1 MARYTFRE
9 IKPLKFK
16 EVVPDTAPDEPQK
29 FPNLTDLFTAPAAP
43 PPEPEIPFGAQALQR
58 AGRVDELRAA
68 EPPPAPRPGM
78 IQAPAPIPGLPDA
91 DVRHKG
97 PGFLG
102 TLQRPDGRHSTEL
115 SFITDWGEGDT
126 EIPLLTPNQ
135 SQEQVD
141 YLLSFEGAPQDVDP
155 AVVDNAVAHA
165 RTRMSAGKSP
175 FAGPEDQPPLV
186 TTEDTPPDDPEIVAD
201 MAERLPDISGLAPDA
216 ITMAKEIPYLVS
228 VGASGAL
235 RWLAPIMG
243 QLWYVR
249 GEPIGAKAWQDMFD
263 EAVDFWDKRRD
274 PNRLF
279 VPNYTI
285 EPRPGS
291 LMPQLVRLPN
301 KPVADIVGETVHLGG
316 AVAGPVRLA
325 IGAGRLVTA
334 PLADPRISSMFTLTY
349 ARPFFRDVLTGMIG
363 GALLG
368 EGELEQSL
376 ENMALFGIFEAAGYL
391 TKIPQ
396 AIKDSTAWRKATI
409 PERGLMLQSLEDT
422 ITRAQTGYDI
432 EGRPDPYWQARIKG
446 GERPGVP
453 GKKGF
458 PQRGPLTEGQILK
471 IWNSKDW
478 RDAAN
483 EGKGRDQGV
492 ASDIVETDQ
501 PTGKF
506 KEVEPDFVMAEP
518 EPTPIPKEGERPTEV
533 EQPTEPILSKDVT
546 PFKTERG
553 AVANIPK
560 AQKAHPGIK
569 DWTVVPVG
577 DGFGLMPRHQVAW
590 QQTLEEFT
598 ERSYLQGRRFEDI
611 PDEEFEQIARG
622 EPAAREFATVPF
634 DSADHKAAMR
644 ALIDDRIEAMREMGG
659 IIRKAHPTEKRKDGT
674 PRIQTTTSKH
684 YREIA
689 KAIKAGLPVPEE
701 VRADYPALRG
711 EVAVPGE
718 EPPDIQIPERAEI
731 VPGMVVDTPFGLGE
745 VVGVSP
751 TVATVEMA
759 DGEIRPIPR
768 EDIST
773 PPAREGAEIAA
784 EEPEV
789 EIEPQAAPEE
799 EAPEEP
805 EAAPVEIEPTT
816 LAEQVEGFARG
827 KIKEAFPN
835 ITDFEV
841 NMFLAKG
848 DSETIIRS
856 YLERVTYTGDIEEAV
871 DKGLRDITDIMDVQV
886 PEFEKREGLGLR
898 PEAEEELVQV
908 EPELVGTD
916 RDGKT
921 VRIGDTVALPDRFP
935 GKQLQVV
942 RQHPKFPDKVKVRLI
957 GQKREYVAKATDV
970 VKVKLLA
977 QMPAKA
983 KTSKIKTLIGWFR
996 KNPIWDESVG
1006 NESFTRKESGVV
1018 GLLSKKRG
1026 TSWDILEIK
1035 AKEAFILT
1043 EGQTWE
1049 DLYEMLIQEIGRVKE
1064 GLPPTPIES
1073 LGDAEKEFQ
1082 RRAEVDEQAWID
1094 EIATKIKVE
1103 SVGNLDLKIGDRVNL
1118 VRPEGDAEWFEVT
1131 EITKDHNIILSDGD
1145 QFEYDPFE
1153 QIEIVGGED
1162 FGVDRVEDRPDTRKR
1177 VTLKVKKGDQ
1187 IPSLNRY
1194 ENKLIGILA
1203 DAPSLDHAIIKVP
1216 LKEAKLLDRE
1226 LWLSHEAQLR
1236 HGMRSQYDKIGW
1248 AITLVQGDATGNRHY
1263 EIERPYGA
1271 ISFNQSNNTFA
1282 IWPRYEDLISES
1294 RVVKRKPKLDEERII
1309 RTSLMRDVMN
1319 QQPARSIPNELLQNS
1334 LDAMPFN
1341 RPWDQQAIVW
1351 KVDGHIIDGEPV
1363 TQLTFTDNGR
1373 GMTPEDI
1380 AFSYLKIG
1388 AKGKKGELS
1397 KGGFGKANAALLYY
1411 PNKIKITTTAWAVE
1425 NPEFDVDSPERWS
1438 EGQNEQGIVHPD
1450 AVKIRS
1456 DIEATQDEMFRAIA
1470 ELSGEL
1476 DVEQTERGE
1485 VDIDEPTGTT
1495 YQALYSEQTEYGSLK
1510 LGHDELLKGFREYI
1524 QQLRHKA
1531 VVIEQGI
1538 SGDPDAV
1545 VHTKDF
1551 DDFTSDDLLV
1561 PRKDTTANKSKVSIF
1576 LVKSGSYGAPKFH
1589 NGYVIA
1595 QRFYNKGLPLQIR
1608 TDDISGIKRLPFEPD
1623 FKIFVNFTR
1632 TPEVDEDEYP
1642 FTHNRTQV
1650 TYETGKDI
1658 AEEVNKVLQKMID
1671 KHFKGQVKDFNRMLK
1686 QSPTI
1691 EGVLVTIPYKDP
1703 AEVKAVKT
1711 LIKKHRPLFRD
1722 IAKVFNLF
1730 NQLMEEAGQVP
1741 VRIVMTTHPG
1751 LHGYRSNP
1759 DRGVEE
1765 MYALNP
1771 WTVNEAYLLKP
1782 EYKAAIDAGEDP
1794 LVLQAENMAA
1804 TFMHERAHKDYPDH
1818 DADWGGRFTELFVLL
1833 GSFRYALLGRASYDV
1848 FKKHEKGIR
1857 QLTESFKGYGGGGL
1871 LISPESALN
1880 LHREYDSARIKG
1892 SSPENK
1898 VGGTFAANRIQF
1910 DLFGEHQKLDSQE
1923 ELPSSPEDFLKRSF
1937 PDATPGQIE
1946 AMLEEPK
1953 LREQVARGNIS
1964 TELADQVAKKYNL
1977 ARSLTQREMF
1987 PSEAKGQGDLFDLSR
2002 KNLGDDVDDYAE
2014 GLGPEGGALVFKGE
2028 ARKPEGEAFESSD
2041 EDVQRRVEEARGQ
2054 KKKAGYLAFKE
2065 YMESLK
2071 NRAFRTYEHLPK
2083 TREFAELQNALLRLQ
2098 KARGIASRKTG
2109 QKLKEITLDLNKTDE
2124 IDFAWKVILD
2134 DLMEEVGL
2142 QRERGTTEDEI
2153 GLPYG
2158 YTPET
2163 LAKDY
2168 ADLNKHIQG
2177 NPEIEAALKKRG
2189 ELWDVIRKDYTRAM
2203 KVIGFDVS
2211 KFLTREFY
2219 FRHQVLNY
2227 VNVMGLFGS
2236 GERLRTPTYR
2246 SHLRPRTGSSLD
2258 INADYLQAEN
2268 EVISQMLYDIEI
2280 ARVIETVDR
2289 HYNIQDDL
2297 KGLALHSND
2306 TKMYEFFN
2314 ALAQTLETPEGKE
2327 PLTGEDLYKQILNKK
2342 MAIGFDKLG
2351 KHAAMQ
2357 ELPTGKNHEWE
2368 WLTIELGDNWL
2379 ENKAIKKEL
2388 GKDWTQGD
2396 RVSLPGRAADALIK
2410 YAAWVLKNHGGEPGS
2425 GAAATIF
2432 KGMNEK
2438 RKTIQET
2445 LGDEYLEWRDLI
2457 PPGYTTWQPWEGT
2470 TFFMA
2475 HSVPETIAK
2484 QLLEAELEEI
2494 GIKADDLRKG
2504 LMRGG
2509 RRREYVVK
2517 QEIADT
2523 LNELSRPKRRSTLG
2537 RGHAWVIKRWKIWQL
2552 VSPRRFSKYN
2562 FRNLTGD
2569 ADATFVGSPA
2579 IFKGS
2584 KFAFNE
2590 LWDVFVN
2597 DLDPAKV
2604 GDGEV
2609 AHWLDRGGWGAT
2621 LQAQEMGEFDLTKPF
2636 IRRHEKTGIM
2646 GIPQKAWDA
2655 YWQTARIST
2664 DFREA
2669 LLRYA
2674 AYREA
2679 LAVMK
2684 ASPDGL
2690 PKDYWASIP
2699 EEIRGLSDIRD
2710 RAYFMSNDLLGA
2722 YDRVSVMGQELR
2734 ERYFPFWSWKAVNFV
2749 RYVRLARNAANSGE
2763 LTKKIGYKAAGTAA
2777 RSPFIAMRI
2786 GKFLLKAF
2794 ALYALTMTI
2803 NGLLFPR
2810 EEDDLP
2816 EEIKGRP
2823 HLVFGRDKNGNVQYF
2838 PRIGALADNLEWF
2851 GLDATPYYINQWTRG
2866 RMTLEE
2872 IVADMAKSPAN
2883 VIVQGSIPFIKLFGE
2898 TLTRRAL
2905 FPDAFEQRTVR
2916 DRGLHLA
2923 RSFGLENEYMALAGK
2938 PSRPYIES
2946 AKGVLIYTIDPFQ
2959 AAYRDTLDQKTR
2971 FMKRIGKH
2979 STGFYL
2985 SDRGQSLYNARLAMR
3000 YDDYEATI
3008 NYMAEYLNHGGTLR
3022 GIKQSLEG
3030 MHPLSELNANE
3041 EAAFVLSLDA
3051 EGLAKFVRALR
3062 FWEELVTAP
3071 APEEK
3076 RRLRLL
3082 K

>member
-9 IKPLKFK
+9 IKPLKFR
-16 EVVPDTAPDEPQK
+16 EVVPDTAPDEPEK
-29 FPNLTDLFTAPAAP
+29 FPNLMDLFTAPAAP

-58 AGRVDELRAA
+58 AGRIDELRAA

-102 TLQRPDGRHSTEL
+102 ALQRPDGRKSTEY
-115 SFITDWGEGDT
+115 SIGVNMDGQET
-126 EIPLLTPNQ
+126 EIPSLVPGLTK
-135 SQEQVD
+135 EEID
-141 YLLSFEGAPQDVDP
+141 LLLSNTDPKQIPQTIVDK
-155 AVVDNAVAHA
+155 AVAHA
-165 RTRMSAGKSP
+165 RKRMAQGKSP
-175 FAGPEDQPPLV
+175 FARTEDQ
-186 TTEDTPPDDPEIVAD
+186 TPPDILFQGRTPTPTDQIPIDDDPEIVAD
-201 MAERLPDISGLAPDA
+201 MAERLPDISGLRPGFEA
-216 ITMAKEIPYLVS
+216 IADEIPYLVAR
-228 VGASGAL
+228 GASATL
-235 RWLAPIMG
+235 RWLAPVVG
-243 QLWYVR
+243 QLWYVD
-249 GEPIGAKAWQDMFD
+249 GKPLGAKAWEDMFD
-263 EAVDFWDKRRD
+263 EAVDFWDKRRGD
-274 PNRLF
+274 AEIV
-279 VPNYTI
+279 VPNFGI
-285 EPRPGS
+285 EPVPGKLRP
-291 LMPQLVRLPN
+291 QIVKLPDAPLRDIIADTVALGAAVQV
-301 KPVADIVGETVHLGG
+301 PVKYAM
-316 AVAGPVRLA
+316 
-325 IGAGRLVTA
+325 GAGRLVATELSA
-334 PLADPRISSMFTLTY
+334 Y
-349 ARPFFRDVLTGMIG
+349 ARPFFQRMIAAMVG
-363 GALLG
+363 GTLLG
-368 EGELEQSL
+368 EGDLEKSI
-376 ENMALFGIFEAAGYL
+376 ENMGLFILFEAAGYSVE
-391 TKIPQ
+391 IPRH
-396 AIKDSTAWRKATI
+396 IRESTAWRKHTI
-409 PERGLMLQSLEDT
+409 PERGLLLQSIDET
-422 ITRAQTGYDI
+422 IRKSQAG
-432 EGRPDPYWQARIKG
+432 EGEYWQR
-446 GERPGVP
+446 
-453 GKKGF
+453 
-458 PQRGPLTEGQILK
+458 RGPITQEELIK
-471 IWNSKDW
+471 MWNSDAW
-478 RDAAN
+478 RAEQLERMGRGQTTDLTTEEFLQKQQEDIARATEREEAAA
-483 EGKGRDQGV
+483 K
-492 ASDIVETDQ
+492 A
-501 PTGKF
+501 
-506 KEVEPDFVMAEP
+506 EPDFVVVEP
-518 EPTPIPKEGERPTEV
+518 EPVGIPKKGERPTEV

-560 AQKAHPGIK
+560 AQKAYPAIK

-611 PDEEFEQIARG
+611 PDEEWEQIAR
-622 EPAAREFATVPF
+622 ETPEAQHFATVPF
-634 DSADHKAAMR
+634 DTADHKAAMR

-659 IIRKAHPTEKRKDGT
+659 IIRKAHPTETRKDGT

-711 EVAVPGE
+711 EVAIPGE

-751 TVATVEMA
+751 TVATVQMA

-773 PPAREGAEIAA
+773 PPPREEPEIAA

-789 EIEPQAAPEE
+789 EIEPVAAPEE
-799 EAPEEP
+799 EAPVEP

-835 ITDFEV
+835 ITDFEAD
-841 NMFLAKG
+841 MFLAKG

-871 DKGLRDITDIMDVQV
+871 EKGLRDIQDIMDVQV
-886 PEFEKREGLGLR
+886 PVFEKEMGLGIR

-908 EPELVGTD
+908 EAEVVGTD

-921 VRIGDTVALPDRFP
+921 VRVGDTVALPDRFP

-957 GQKREYVAKATDV
+957 GQKREYVANATDV
-970 VKVKLLA
+970 VKVKRLP

-1082 RRAEVDEQAWID
+1082 RLAEVDEQAWID
-1094 EIATKIKVE
+1094 EIATKIKTE

-1118 VRPEGDAEWFEVT
+1118 VRPEGDSEWFEVT

-1145 QFEYDPFE
+1145 QLEYDPFE

-1177 VTLKVKKGDQ
+1177 VTLEVKKADQ

-1216 LKEAKLLDRE
+1216 LKEAKILDRE

-1236 HGMRSQYDKIGW
+1236 FGMRSEYDKIGW

-1551 DDFTSDDLLV
+1551 DDFTSADLLV
-1561 PRKDTTANKSKVSIF
+1561 PRKNTTANKSKVSIL
-1576 LVKSGSYGAPKFH
+1576 LVNSGSYGAPKFH

-1686 QSPTI
+1686 QSPTV

-1771 WTVNEAYLLKP
+1771 WTVNEAYLEKP
-1782 EYKAAIDAGEDP
+1782 EYKAAIKAGEDP

-1898 VGGTFAANRIQF
+1898 VGGTFAANRIQY

-1977 ARSLTQREMF
+1977 ARQFTQREMF

-2014 GLGPEGGALVFKGE
+2014 GLGPEGGALIFKGDVK
-2028 ARKPEGEAFESSD
+2028 AEGEAFESSD
-2041 EDVQRRVEEARGQ
+2041 EEVQRRVEEARGTKRDPFYLVF
-2054 KKKAGYLAFKE
+2054 KK

-2083 TREFAELQNALLRLQ
+2083 TKEFAELQNALLRLQ
-2098 KARGIASRKTG
+2098 KARGVASRKTG

-2142 QRERGTTEDEI
+2142 QRERGTTEDDI

-2163 LAKDY
+2163 LAKDH
-2168 ADLNKHIQG
+2168 ADLNRHIQG

-2189 ELWDVIRKDYTRAM
+2189 ELWEVIRKDYTRAM

-2211 KFLTREFY
+2211 KHLTREFY

-2280 ARVIETVDR
+2280 ARVIEVVDR

-2327 PLTGEDLYKQILNKK
+2327 PLTGEDLYRQILNKK

-2357 ELPTGKNHEWE
+2357 ELPTGKNYEWE
-2368 WLTIELGDNWL
+2368 WLTIALGDNWL

-2388 GKDWTQGD
+2388 GKDWTKAD

-2410 YAAWVLKNHGGEPGS
+2410 YAAWILKEHGGEPGS

-2438 RKTIQET
+2438 RKIIQET

-2457 PPGYTTWQPWEGT
+2457 PPGYTTWQPWEET

-2517 QEIADT
+2517 QEVADT

-2537 RGHAWVIKRWKIWQL
+2537 RAHAWVIKRWKIWQL

-2569 ADATFVGSPA
+2569 ADAAFVGSPA
-2579 IFKGS
+2579 IFKRTRES
-2584 KFAFNE
+2584 FNE
-2590 LWDVFVN
+2590 LYEVFVQGK
-2597 DLDPAKV
+2597 DPAKV

-2609 AHWLDRGGWGAT
+2609 GDWLDRGGWGAT

-2636 IRRHEKTGIM
+2636 LRRHEKKGIL
-2646 GIPQKAWDA
+2646 GIPRKAWDA

-2674 AYREA
+2674 AYKEA
-2679 LAVMK
+2679 MTQMT

-2699 EEIRGLSDIRD
+2699 EEIQGLSEMKD
-2710 RAYFMSNDLLGA
+2710 RAYFMSNDLLGS

-2749 RYVRLARNAANSGE
+2749 RYVRLARNAVNNGE

-2794 ALYALTMTI
+2794 ALYAMTMTI
-2803 NGLLFPR
+2803 NSLLFPR

-2823 HLVFGRDKNGNVQYF
+2823 HLVFGRDKNGKVQYF

-2866 RMTLEE
+2866 RMTLKE
-2872 IVADMAKSPAN
+2872 IVKDMAKSPAN
-2883 VIVQGSIPFIKLFGE
+2883 VVVQGSIPFIKLAGE

-2946 AKGVLIYTIDPFQ
+2946 AKGVFIYTIDPFQ

-2985 SDRGQSLYNARLAMR
+2985 SDRGQALYNARLAMR

-3008 NYMAEYLNHGGTLR
+3008 NYMAEYLTHGGTLR